1 MKHEIFINE
10 LRKKMKTSE
19 INVNKQYNT
28 SQNRLS
34 LEEILMTKFN
44 ELFYDTDDD
53 NND

>member
-1 MKHEIFINE
+1 MKHEIFVNE

-28 SQNRLS
+28 SQNRPS
-34 LEEILMTKFN
+34 LEEILRAKFN